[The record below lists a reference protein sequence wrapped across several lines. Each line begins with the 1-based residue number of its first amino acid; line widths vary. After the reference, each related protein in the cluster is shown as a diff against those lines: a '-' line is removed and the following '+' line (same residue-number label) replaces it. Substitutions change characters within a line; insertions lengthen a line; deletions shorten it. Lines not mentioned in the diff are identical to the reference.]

1 QAVGPEGEPVCVKVP
16 FSVADLMAW
25 KEMAG
30 TYREDLEK
38 VAKVLETIVENHNP
52 DWKDIQVLLS
62 TILTYE
68 ERRTVLVKA
77 REEAEKA
84 HAQDAQAGR
93 LEDRFPATDPNW
105 DPNNRAQRLL
115 LTEYQSLI
123 LFGMRNAI
131 PKPKNVSKLYQVVQG
146 KDETPSAF

>member
-1 QAVGPEGEPVCVKVP
+1 VCVKVP

-30 TYREDLEK
+30 TYREDPEK
-38 VAKVLETIVENHNP
+38 VAKVLETIAENHNP
-52 DWKDIQVLLS
+52 DWRDIQVLLS

-77 REEAEKA
+77 REEAENA
-84 HAQDAQAGR
+84 RR
-93 LEDRFPATDPNW
+93 LENHFPATDPNW

-115 LTEYQSLI
+115 LTEYQRLI
-123 LFGMRNAI
+123 LFGIRNAI

-146 KDETPSAF
+146 KDETPLAFFE